1 MKSLTG
7 SFRPGLESIT
17 WNSFLIEKF
26 IDDGKYVL
34 DVFQAKLTDTRKFSS
49 SMEKLIRDISQSSLI
64 QEGDF
69 GFENIKCVNI
79 QVFIDIL
86 ESKCNER
93 VKEMLAKYRQLG
105 PILLNL
111 EMAVN
116 ESSNGNNW
124 CLEKCYEFWEQQMYY
139 ALLEVM
145 IRSLL
150 CLSSIFR
157 GNFRIECNVQVGLR
171 FSNTAID
178 CKPSARS
185 IERLLKRCI
194 QVILEFPKSFKRWM
208 HQSCMEVE
216 PYHTQDQ
223 NGNKAAQNFSFYD
236 DLIQNKTVMN
246 AVANSY
252 EDIQFIL
259 KKLATK
265 CSEWEE
271 YDVFHSVKDSKRRKT
286 MDRLLEICPSCQFF
300 DAKLT

>member
-1 MKSLTG
+1 
-7 SFRPGLESIT
+7 
-17 WNSFLIEKF
+17 
-26 IDDGKYVL
+26 
-34 DVFQAKLTDTRKFSS
+34 
-49 SMEKLIRDISQSSLI
+49 
-64 QEGDF
+64 
-69 GFENIKCVNI
+69 
-79 QVFIDIL
+79 
-86 ESKCNER
+86 
-93 VKEMLAKYRQLG
+93 MLAKYRQLG

-139 ALLEVM
+139 TLLEVM

-216 PYHTQDQ
+216 PYHR
-223 NGNKAAQNFSFYD
+223 
-236 DLIQNKTVMN
+236 
-246 AVANSY
+246 
-252 EDIQFIL
+252 
-259 KKLATK
+259 
-265 CSEWEE
+265 W
-271 YDVFHSVKDSKRRKT
+271 
-286 MDRLLEICPSCQFF
+286 
-300 DAKLT
+300 